1 MLLSMKIY
9 VINLP
14 KSEDRRSYMQQQMEA
29 AGVEFEFFAALN
41 GEQAVT
47 DWFDGYNEREFL
59 ISTGRRSS
67 EGEKGCYASHL
78 ALWKRC
84 VELGE
89 PVMIMEDD
97 VKLAPNFSAAVEATA
112 SLIGEHGSIR
122 LQDAPRRAET
132 KVKDVGDFTLYRY
145 RRMPHGT
152 MCYALTPAVAK
163 ALISHSAVINEPVDV
178 LTKKFWQHKQVM
190 YALLPYTVGI
200 SDIGDD
206 STVQERQR
214 ESKSLDIKVHRVFR
228 KIAWGFLRHWNN
240 FKYAVTGRY

>member
-1 MLLSMKIY
+1 MKIY

-14 KSEDRRSYMQQQMEA
+14 KSEDRRINVQQQMDA

-41 GEQAVT
+41 GEQAMN
-47 DWFDGYNEREFL
+47 DWFDGYNEREFM

-78 ALWKRC
+78 ALWKYC
-84 VELGE
+84 VELDE
-89 PVMIMEDD
+89 PIMIMEDD
-97 VKLAPNFSAAVEATA
+97 FKLAPEFSAAVATTA
-112 SLIGEHGSIR
+112 SLIGEFGSIR

-145 RRMPHGT
+145 RRMPHCL
-152 MCYALTPAVAK
+152 MCYAMTPSVAK

-190 YALLPYTVGI
+190 YALLPYTVGN
-200 SDIGDD
+200 SDLSDD
-206 STVQERQR
+206 STVQERKR
-214 ESKSLDIKVHRVFR
+214 ESKPLDIKIQRVFR

-240 FKYAVTGRY
+240 LKYAVLGHY